1 MSADIAPEIQVFTC
15 EQGSYE
21 WLLARL
27 GIPTASQFG
36 AALAKGPKGGASK
49 TRRTYMLKLVGE
61 ILTGRPAENFQSIHT
76 ARGKK
81 METEALA
88 YYENDTF
95 TEAKRIGF
103 IRRGRAG
110 CSPDAL
116 IDHNGMVE
124 IKTKLPHLQL
134 EAVLANELPADHKAQ
149 VQGQLWIAGREW
161 VDFVSYWPDLPPL
174 IVRVQRDEA
183 YIDALKTTVA
193 EFVAEM
199 DEVLAAFA
207 AKGVKPRPPVTVEEL
222 KASALNAAEEF
233 DNLEAQ

>member
-1 MSADIAPEIQVFTC
+1 MSDVEVFTC

-36 AALAKGPKGGASK
+36 AALAKGPKGGVSK

-61 ILTGRPAENFQSIHT
+61 ILTGRPAENFQNAHT
-76 ARGKK
+76 ERGKR
-81 METEALA
+81 MEADALA
-88 YYENDTF
+88 YYENETF
-95 TEAKRIGF
+95 CEAKRIGF

-116 IDHNGMVE
+116 IDGNGMVE

-134 EAVLANELPADHKAQ
+134 EALLTNELPAEHKAQ

-161 VDFVSYWPDLPPL
+161 VDFISYWPGLPPL
-174 IVRVQRDEA
+174 VVRVNRDET
-183 YIDALKTTVA
+183 YIDNLKSEVQT
-193 EFVAEM
+193 FLAEM

-207 AKGVKPRPPVTVEEL
+207 AKGALPRTPVTVEEL
-222 KASALNAAEEF
+222 KAINAANEF
-233 DNLEAQ
+233 DNLEEKE